1 MSEIKR
7 YSGFIEKI
15 EKAENLIRDFC
26 QDFIDREKI
35 LEDLRDFFKN
45 LVSTLLE

>member
-1 MSEIKR
+1 MSEINR

-15 EKAENLIRDFC
+15 RKAENLIRDFC

-45 LVSTLLE
+45 LVGSLLE